1 MSNQRKTSPAQAG
14 STVVLNVAAQA
25 QPDTAEAQPSPPT
38 GNAAD
43 ERQRLEDVLPAINE
57 IAKKVGG
64 FRRLAEIASNLDQ
77 HRI

>member
-1 MSNQRKTSPAQAG
+1 MSNQQKTRPAQAG

-25 QPDTAEAQPSPPT
+25 QPDTTEAQPSALANKPV
-38 GNAAD
+38 D

-64 FRRLAEIASNLDQ
+64 FRKLAEIVSNLDQ